1 MANEKS
7 LEKDEEAQCTYIP
20 QLDPSR
26 DQDLRRVLESYNGYL
41 VDEISFASYEVGK
54 FYARVM
60 RALTEKV
67 VE

>member
-1 MANEKS
+1 MANEKT
-7 LEKDEEAQCTYIP
+7 LERDEEAQCTYIP

-26 DQDLRRVLESYNGYL
+26 DQDLKRVLESYNGYL

-67 VE
+67 AE